1 MTDKTAAHR
10 TATRPETR
18 VIEGGRRPE
27 WTHGVVNPPVYHAS
41 TCVFPTLA
49 AFDAAL
55 RNPAAGLFY
64 GRHGTPTTWALEEA
78 LTSLEPGAF
87 GTRLFPSGVAAIA
100 TALFATLKGGGNDH
114 ILMVDSVY
122 EPTRHFCDK
131 MLAQLGVETTYYDPT
146 IGADIAALIR
156 PNTRAV
162 FVESPGSLTF
172 EVQDIPAIAEV
183 AHAHGAAVLLDNTWA
198 TPLYLPSL
206 SLGVDMSIQSLTKY
220 VGGHSDVM
228 MGAVTANER
237 WYGPLKSTAA
247 QLGHCVGPDDAMLAL
262 RGLRTL
268 PVRLE
273 RHQASGLKVAQWLAG
288 HPLVERVI
296 HPALPGC
303 PGHELWKRDF
313 KGATGLF
320 AVVLNRGQR
329 ADLAAMVDHM
339 HHFKMGFSWG
349 GYESLILPINP
360 ASIRTATRWHTDHP
374 MLRLHIGLEDPDDL
388 IADLAQG
395 LERYAAA
402 TAKNPIA

>member
-10 TATRPETR
+10 TATQ

-55 RNPAAGLFY
+55 RNPGGGLFY

-78 LTSLEPGAF
+78 LTRLEPGAA
-87 GTRLFPSGVAAIA
+87 GTKLFPSGVAAIS
-100 TALFATLKGGGNDH
+100 TALFATLKGGGEH

-122 EPTRHFCDK
+122 EPTRAFCDK
-131 MLAQLGVETTYYDPT
+131 MLAPLGVETTYYDPT
-146 IGADIAALIR
+146 IGAGIAELIR

-162 FVESPGSLTF
+162 FTESPGSLTF
-172 EVQDIPAIAEV
+172 EVQDLPAIAEV
-183 AHAHGAAVLLDNTWA
+183 AHAHGAAVILDNTWA
-198 TPLYLPSL
+198 TSLYQPSL
-206 SLGVDMSIQSLTKY
+206 PLGVDMCAQSLTKY
-220 VGGHSDVM
+220 VGGHSDLM
-228 MGAVTANER
+228 MGAVTANEQ
-237 WYGPLKSTAA
+237 WLGPLKAATAR
-247 QLGHCVGPDDAMLAL
+247 LGHCVGPDDAMLAL

-268 PVRLE
+268 DVRLE
-273 RHQASGLKVAQWLAG
+273 RHHASGLRVAQWLAE

-360 ASIRTATRWHTDHP
+360 ASIRTATRWHTNHP
-374 MLRLHIGLEDPDDL
+374 MLRLHIGLEDPQDL
-388 IADLAQG
+388 INDLAQG

-402 TAKNPIA
+402 TAENPVA